1 MLSARGVAPA
11 SPPLPPLLPLTFSL
25 QPQVLQLE
33 YLYADALST
42 CSSCFPSFTLVPLLP
57 LPRTLPLSLSPP
69 LSLSL
74 PLSLFL
80 SRFVHIIYAHCKNLS
95 PPERLRHICFCGFSL
110 TAQQPYPE
118 CSSAPPLSPL
128 QPYPNRVDWSKR
140 LLLRLSWI
148 LALDSVD
155 LALSPFVLHC
165 DTHTHTNTCLRMCV
179 CVFCHKFNMT
189 CIIFRRRG
197 TNKLC
202 PAVGVVVVAVVV
214 ASSSTISCV
223 NCGRGCGCDCEG
235 FCQIW

>member
-11 SPPLPPLLPLTFSL
+11 SPPLPPLLPQTFSL

-42 CSSCFPSFTLVPLLP
+42 CSSCFPSFMLLP
-57 LPRTLPLSLSPP
+57 LPHTLPLSVSP
-69 LSLSL
+69 SLSL

-110 TAQQPYPE
+110 TAQHNPE
-118 CSSAPPLSPL
+118 CSSAPPPVPPLSAL
-128 QPYPNRVDWSKR
+128 RPYPNRVDWSKR

-155 LALSPFVLHC
+155 LAQSPFVLHC
-165 DTHTHTNTCLRMCV
+165 DTHTHTHKHLSPHVCV
-179 CVFCHKFNMT
+179 CFAINLT
-189 CIIFRRRG
+189 
-197 TNKLC
+197 
-202 PAVGVVVVAVVV
+202 
-214 ASSSTISCV
+214 
-223 NCGRGCGCDCEG
+223 
-235 FCQIW
+235 

>member
-42 CSSCFPSFTLVPLLP
+42 CSSCFPSFTFVPLRP

-74 PLSLFL
+74 VAPFPLPFSLCSHNLCSLQELIPARETAAYLFL
-80 SRFVHIIYAHCKNLS
+80 WVLAYSTTLPRVLLS
-95 PPERLRHICFCGFSL
+95 PAPV
-110 TAQQPYPE
+110 
-118 CSSAPPLSPL
+118 PPLFPL

-155 LALSPFVLHC
+155 LAQSPFVLHC
-165 DTHTHTNTCLRMCV
+165 DTHTHTQTLVSACV
-179 CVFCHKFNMT
+179 CVCFVINLT
-189 CIIFRRRG
+189 
-197 TNKLC
+197 
-202 PAVGVVVVAVVV
+202 
-214 ASSSTISCV
+214 
-223 NCGRGCGCDCEG
+223 
-235 FCQIW
+235 